1 MHLDLLRLTH
11 RLPFTPPILE
21 RTHQFLLLCVH
32 RNDGLAPLLKPLHR
46 GTYKLELSIAVRMR
60 FSFFRLAIALQA
72 VPVRIQ
78 QPSYR
83 SAPRPAIP
91 MSPSIPGRPRC
102 SACAHRL
109 LCADANRWLHGD
121 RSPAPSTPP
130 TPCGWCSATCGSLHQ
145 RPALH
150 PTRKLGTRPPP
161 IAAASVH
168 PSTETINGISL
179 QSALAPDDCA

>member
-78 QPSYR
+78 QPSYVR
-83 SAPRPAIP
+83 GLTGCPIRPNSSARLDVLLHVQRNGEPGSPRVSGSTSHSNVAVN
-91 MSPSIPGRPRC
+91 SG
-102 SACAHRL
+102 SASLQRL
-109 LCADANRWLHGD
+109 
-121 RSPAPSTPP
+121 
-130 TPCGWCSATCGSLHQ
+130 
-145 RPALH
+145 
-150 PTRKLGTRPPP
+150 RPPP
-161 IAAASVH
+161 SLRRRESMAAWGSFSRAVNSANPLRMVFGDMRIAPPTACTPPH
-168 PSTETINGISL
+168 P
-179 QSALAPDDCA
+179 